1 MNNINTSI
9 SSELASNIE
18 QLSLIKNDQNISS
31 TEKEV
36 KLREAGAKTLAMIS
50 NEMDKLSISNKL
62 FVADIKNAIQSGFSL
77 DDWGSIPSPKEVRR
91 EINDLQQVNQALS
104 RCISNNFADMTA
116 VMKLIIEISG
126 KYGQAK
132 FSEWI
137 SHTLDNMKSAKAQF
151 EKTKQSINEQ
161 HTADQTAA
169 IGQIVGG
176 CVSLGMSAGTMIG
189 STVNLKKQLTALKD
203 QKSIN
208 SLSNMLEVKAKA
220 YDQSVENL
228 KSQKVKLADMEANG
242 ASATSIKDTK
252 NKISALETMKTASHD
267 NFINAKNHHA
277 DLDYKNKRISL
288 KNQTEALHIQGL
300 SSFSGASNS
309 MINGSTSH
317 VSADQRRKAN
327 LSKLESDKAEYQKNF
342 DQNMIQSSLEAYHK
356 ASDHLRQ
363 TIQAMLS
370 LEQGHSNMISQATK
384 V

>member
-1 MNNINTSI
+1 
-9 SSELASNIE
+9 
-18 QLSLIKNDQNISS
+18 
-31 TEKEV
+31 
-36 KLREAGAKTLAMIS
+36 
-50 NEMDKLSISNKL
+50 
-62 FVADIKNAIQSGFSL
+62 
-77 DDWGSIPSPKEVRR
+77 
-91 EINDLQQVNQALS
+91 
-104 RCISNNFADMTA
+104 
-116 VMKLIIEISG
+116 
-126 KYGQAK
+126 
-132 FSEWI
+132 
-137 SHTLDNMKSAKAQF
+137 
-151 EKTKQSINEQ
+151 
-161 HTADQTAA
+161 
-169 IGQIVGG
+169 
-176 CVSLGMSAGTMIG
+176 
-189 STVNLKKQLTALKD
+189 
-203 QKSIN
+203 
-208 SLSNMLEVKAKA
+208 
-220 YDQSVENL
+220 
-228 KSQKVKLADMEANG
+228 MEANG

-288 KNQTEALHIQGL
+288 KNQTEAVHIQGL